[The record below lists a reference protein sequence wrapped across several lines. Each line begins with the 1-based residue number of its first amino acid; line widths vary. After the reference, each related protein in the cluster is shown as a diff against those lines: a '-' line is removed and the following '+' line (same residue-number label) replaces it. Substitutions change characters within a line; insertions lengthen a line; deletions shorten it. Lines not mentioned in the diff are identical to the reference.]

1 MTPAAQT
8 IAGRYELLEVI
19 GRGGMGVVYR
29 GRDQLLERVVA
40 VKVLPG
46 ESASD
51 AVLVGRFEREARAV
65 ARLKPP
71 NIVAVFDTGQDGSV
85 RYIVMECVT
94 GDSVAQL
101 LNRRGALPVPEAVEI
116 AAQVADA
123 LAAAHG
129 AGIIH
134 RDIKPANVMV
144 QPSGVCKVLDFGIAR
159 AVAETAMTQTSALLG
174 SAPYM
179 GPETAVGE
187 TADARSDIYSLG
199 CVLYEML
206 TDQPPF
212 RGELP
217 AAIIHQHVSVPPRA
231 PSELAPAIPAA
242 LDALVLRMLAKDP
255 AERPQAAAQAAAAL
269 RAALD
274 DPTTATAIMP
284 APVAPRAA
292 TRAPIETSAPEPVET
307 GPRRGGLPLSWI
319 AVAALAALL
328 IGIAVAL
335 AASGSGNRGAGSR
348 TSGSSTSTTTSTAT
362 ISSTHSSRTTAR
374 TTPTTSSH
382 SSSTSTP
389 RTSTATTTVTS
400 TASTPR
406 TTSTSTRTTSSA
418 PTTTTGK

>member
-1 MTPAAQT
+1 MPPAAQT

-40 VKVLPG
+40 VKVLPA

-51 AVLVGRFEREARAV
+51 AVLVGRFEREARA
-65 ARLKPP
+65 AAGLNHP
-71 NIVAVFDTGQDGSV
+71 NIVAIFDTGRDGSV
-85 RYIVMECVT
+85 RYIVMELVA

-101 LNRRGALPVPEAVEI
+101 LNRRGALPALEAVEI

-159 AVAETAMTQTSALLG
+159 AVAETAMTRTASLLG

-179 GPETAVGE
+179 APETAMGK

-217 AAIIHQHVSVPPRA
+217 AAIIHQHVNVPPRP
-231 PSELAPAIPAA
+231 PSELEPAIPAA
-242 LDALVLRMLAKDP
+242 VDALVLRMLAKDP
-255 AERPQAAAQAAAAL
+255 AERPQAAAQVAAAL
-269 RAALD
+269 RSSLD
-274 DPTTATAIMP
+274 EPTLATAIMA
-284 APVAPRAA
+284 APTVPSAAAP
-292 TRAPIETSAPEPVET
+292 APIETSAPEPVQS
-307 GPRRGGLPLSWI
+307 GPRRAGLPLSWI
-319 AVAALAALL
+319 VAAALVALL
-328 IGIAVAL
+328 IGLAVAL
-335 AASGSGNRGAGSR
+335 AASSGSGNRGNGST
-348 TSGSSTSTTTSTAT
+348 TSGTSARSTSS
-362 ISSTHSSRTTAR
+362 HSSAT
-374 TTPTTSSH
+374 TTPTTATH

-389 RTSTATTTVTS
+389 STPSTSTATTTVTS

-406 TTSTSTRTTSSA
+406 TTSTSSATSTSLRS
-418 PTTTTGK
+418 PTTTTSK